1 MKTTITAIRARQIW
15 DSRGRPT
22 VEADVALAGGASG
35 RACAPAGASRG
46 AHEAWELRDGGERFG
61 GLGVDRAVA
70 AVNGEIATLLVG
82 RDALDQAGLDAAM
95 TEADGTPNLSRFG
108 ANATVAV
115 SLALLDAAAAGAGL
129 ARWELLS
136 EGRKVRIPLPEIQI
150 FGGGAHAGR
159 RTDVQDFMI
168 MAPRA
173 ESIREALEI
182 AAAVFRAAGK
192 LMEETGRLAGAADEG
207 GWWPM
212 FTSNEDALDALVQSI
227 ERSGHRPGEDVF
239 ISLDV
244 AANELH
250 DGGRYRFG
258 LDGSDF
264 SSAGLVER
272 VADWVRRY
280 PILSIEDPVGQDD
293 LDGFALAT
301 GNFGSTTQ
309 LIGDDILVTEAER
322 VRRAAAAGAG
332 NAVLVKV
339 NQAGTVSRAKA
350 TVEAARALKWG
361 TIVSAR
367 SGETEDVAIAHLAVG
382 WDAGQIKV
390 GSFARSERVA
400 KWNELLRI
408 EEALGAD
415 AIFAGASAFAPTV
428 AEALGRRRNG

>member
-1 MKTTITAIRARQIW
+1 MKTTITAVRARQIW

-22 VEADVALAGGASG
+22 VEAEVVLAGGATG

-46 AHEAWELRDGGERFG
+46 AHEAIDLRDGGPRFG

-70 AVNGEIATLLVG
+70 AVNGEIATLLGG
-82 RDALDQAGLDAAM
+82 RDAADQAGLDLTM
-95 TEADGTPNLSRFG
+95 TTADGTANLARFG

-115 SLALLDAAAAGAGL
+115 SLAALHATAAAAGLPLWAHL
-129 ARWELLS
+129 AQGGTPRL
-136 EGRKVRIPLPEIQI
+136 PLPEVQI

-159 RTDVQDFMI
+159 RTDVQDFMV

-173 ESIREALEI
+173 DSVRQALEI
-182 AAAVFRAAGK
+182 TADVFRAAGR

-212 FTSNEDALDALVQSI
+212 FESNEDALDALMRSI
-227 ERSGHRPGEDVF
+227 EMAGHRPGEDVF

-250 DGGRYRFG
+250 VDGRYRLG

-264 SSAGLVER
+264 SSAQMVER
-272 VADWVRRY
+272 VTDWVRRY
-280 PILSIEDPVGQDD
+280 PILSIEDPVSQDD
-293 LDGFALAT
+293 LSGMALAT
-301 GNFGSTTQ
+301 VNFGARVQ
-309 LIGDDILVTEAER
+309 LIGDDILVTNSDR

-339 NQAGTVSRAKA
+339 NQAGTVTQAKA
-350 TVEAARALKWG
+350 ALDAARSLGWG
-361 TIVSAR
+361 AIVSAR
-367 SGETEDVAIAHLAVG
+367 SGETEDVSIAHLAVG

-390 GSFARSERVA
+390 GSFARSERMA

-408 EEALGAD
+408 EEAMGAD
-415 AIFAGASAFAPTV
+415 AVFAGGSAFAPSV
-428 AEALGRRRNG
+428 AARFA

>member
-1 MKTTITAIRARQIW
+1 MKTTITAVRARQVW

-22 VEADVALAGGASG
+22 VEADVTLAGAASG

-46 AHEAWELRDGGERFG
+46 AHEAWELRDGGTRFG

-70 AVNGEIATLLVG
+70 AVNGEIAALLAG
-82 RDALDQAGLDAAM
+82 RNALDQEGLDAAM
-95 TEADGTPNLSRFG
+95 TEADGTANLSRFG
-108 ANATVAV
+108 ANAIVAV
-115 SLALLDAAAAGAGL
+115 SLALLDAAAAGSGL
-129 ARWELLS
+129 ARWELLAQ
-136 EGRKVRIPLPEIQI
+136 GCKVRIPLPEIQI

-173 ESIREALEI
+173 DSIREAFEI
-182 AAAVFRAAGK
+182 TADVFRAAGR

-212 FTSNEDALDALVQSI
+212 FSSNEDALDALVQSI

-250 DGGRYRFG
+250 DAGRYRLG
-258 LDGSDF
+258 LDNADF
-264 SSAGLVER
+264 SSADMVGR

-280 PILSIEDPVGQDD
+280 PILSIEDPVSQDD
-293 LDGFALAT
+293 LEGFALAT
-301 GNFGSTTQ
+301 RSFGATTQ
-309 LIGDDILVTEAER
+309 LIGDDILVTDAER

-350 TVEAARALKWG
+350 ALDAAKALNWG
-361 TIVSAR
+361 AIVSAR

-390 GSFARSERVA
+390 GSFARSERMA

-408 EEALGAD
+408 EEAMGAD
-415 AIFAGASAFAPTV
+415 AVFAGVSAFAPWV
-428 AEALGRRRNG
+428 AEALG